1 MDKPIRRKPRQKQ
14 FIGEEYRDVIERS
27 ADLDE
32 VIPEIDLART
42 TDEQL
47 ELYHQAT
54 ERVARE
60 GPA

>member
-1 MDKPIRRKPRQKQ
+1 MDKPIRRKPRRRLRS
-14 FIGEEYRDVIERS
+14 GEEYRDVIEHS

>member
-1 MDKPIRRKPRQKQ
+1 MDSRKPRPKRKKLS
-14 FIGEEYRDVIERS
+14 GEEYREIIER
-27 ADLDE
+27 ADDLDE
-32 VIPEIDLART
+32 VIPELALART

-47 ELYHQAT
+47 ELYHQAA